1 MSPAGLHRPQMTPA
15 AQLRINVSLILASF
29 TASIYFVQR
38 HMLYNDLDESIENEA
53 GALWGTIRFEG
64 GRPSLENAVSTE
76 NIGEVEHFVRV
87 SDASE
92 NVMFD
97 SGAAIALVP
106 VDSQAI
112 KRALAGK
119 SEIRRVKTGDDPMRV
134 GAFPVLQDRQ
144 IVGVLEIGQ
153 SEDDVLGTL
162 ATFLR
167 IMGRAC
173 PVTLVVAVLGGI
185 FLATR
190 APLSI
195 RLPA

>member
-97 SGAAIALVP
+97 SGAAIVLVP

-119 SEIRRVKTGDDPMRV
+119 SRNSTRQNRRRSDASWSVSSFTGQADSWCA
-134 GAFPVLQDRQ
+134 GDRP
-144 IVGVLEIGQ
+144 I
-153 SEDDVLGTL
+153 
-162 ATFLR
+162 
-167 IMGRAC
+167 
-173 PVTLVVAVLGGI
+173 
-185 FLATR
+185 
-190 APLSI
+190 
-195 RLPA
+195 